1 MKKIDITWRMFGMYL
16 LIILLMILGGTA
28 SGQKICKEDI
38 CVVEFNAGWNDK
50 NSVDFLSELTDCGT
64 KRINI
69 DKGDWAEKY
78 NIVVVPTIIVFNGK
92 EVERFQADLS
102 FAMKATRED
111 IQDIVDEIL
120 MEDF

>member
-1 MKKIDITWRMFGMYL
+1 MKKIDITWKMFGMYL

-78 NIVVVPTIIVFNGK
+78 NIVVVPTITVFNGK